1 MRASFGKL
9 FWWYNA
15 LMSAK
20 KRKRRKIRPSILI
33 SLEVLAALILVA
45 AGLMIFRKK
54 QPEQQA
60 DVQKETAAETKK
72 QESLP
77 LKTPEPEPEE
87 YSASLFMLGDALV
100 QINNSEYARQADGS
114 YDWHPMMDGITGLAA
129 DYDLSF
135 YNQEC
140 ILGGDELGITPFP
153 HFNCPQSFGDYMIS
167 KGFNLVST
175 ANNHSLDKGAA
186 GVEGSDAYWKA
197 HPEIVTNGIF
207 TSQEDHDASIIHEIN
222 GIRYAFTA
230 WTYDMNG
237 NLCPEGRGYMVN
249 QYRGYENE
257 LLDTVRRADQEVDF
271 VIVSM
276 HWGTEYTHNPD
287 EEQLRLAQQL
297 ADAGADLIIGNH
309 AHNIQ
314 PVEWLND
321 GKTLCFY
328 ALGNLINGQDFPDY
342 TTYDDVN
349 TGMGASLVLNKT
361 VMPDGTVTTSI
372 SDVRIDLLYTWTNNY
387 ETFGSVWY
395 SDLNDSIFPGYQGFY
410 QSLID
415 NVVHAY
421 DDSFTIGFN

>member
-1 MRASFGKL
+1 
-9 FWWYNA
+9 
-15 LMSAK
+15 MSTK
-20 KRKRRKIRPSILI
+20 KRKRRKIRKSVLI
-33 SLEVLAALILVA
+33 IAAVLCALIVAA
-45 AGLMIFRKK
+45 AGLLIFRRRPDAQKTD
-54 QPEQQA
+54 A
-60 DVQKETAAETKK
+60 QKETAS
-72 QESLP
+72 ESKP
-77 LKTPEPEPEE
+77 QDSQPVIIPEPEPEE

-100 QINNSEYARQADGS
+100 QVNNSEYARQPDGS

-186 GVEGSDAYWKA
+186 GIEGSDTYWKA
-197 HPEIVTNGIF
+197 HPEIVTNGVF

-257 LLDTVRRADQEVDF
+257 LLDTVRKADQEADF

-276 HWGTEYTHNPD
+276 HWGTEYTHDPD
-287 EEQLRLAQQL
+287 EEQLRLARQL

-328 ALGNLINGQDFPDY
+328 ALGNLINGQEFPDY

-349 TGMGASLVLNKT
+349 TGMGASLVLKKT

-372 SDVRIDLLYTWTNNY
+372 EDVKIDLLYTWTDNY
-387 ETFGSVWY
+387 ESFGSVWY
-395 SDLNDSIFPGYQGFY
+395 KDLNDSIFPGYQSFY

-421 DDSFTIGFN
+421 DNSFEIGF

>member
-1 MRASFGKL
+1 MP
-9 FWWYNA
+9 
-15 LMSAK
+15 AK
-20 KRKRRKIRPSILI
+20 KRKRRRKIRRSVLTAILI
-33 SLEVLAALILVA
+33 ILALLTGVTGYTVLRRPKASE
-45 AGLMIFRKK
+45 
-54 QPEQQA
+54 P
-60 DVQKETAAETKK
+60 DTQKETASDKTQEET
-72 QESLP
+72 LP
-77 LKTPEPEPEE
+77 VKTPEPEPEPQE

-100 QINNSEYARQADGS
+100 QVNNSDYARQPDGS
-114 YDWHPMMDGITGLAA
+114 YDWQPMMDGITNYAKG
-129 DYDLSF
+129 YDLSF

-175 ANNHSLDKGAA
+175 ANNHSLDKGAE
-186 GVEGSDAYWKA
+186 GIEGSDVYWKA
-197 HPEIVTNGIF
+197 HPEIITNGIF
-207 TSQEDHDASIIHEIN
+207 VSQEEHDASIIHEIN
-222 GIRYAFTA
+222 GIKYAFTA

-249 QYRGYENE
+249 QYRGFEDE
-257 LLDTVRRADQEVDF
+257 LLDTVRKADQEADF

-276 HWGTEYTHNPD
+276 HWGTEYTHVPD
-287 EEQLRLAQQL
+287 AEQLSLAQQL

-314 PVEWLND
+314 PVEWLNN
-321 GKTLCFY
+321 GNTLCFY

-349 TGMGASLVLNKT
+349 TGMGAALTLKKT
-361 VMPDGTVTTSI
+361 VSPDGTVSTSI
-372 SDVRIDLLYTWTNNY
+372 DDVRIELLYTWTNNY

-395 SDLNDSIFPGYQGFY
+395 DDLDDSIFPGHESFE

-421 DDSFTIGFN
+421 DDSFAIGFE

>member
-1 MRASFGKL
+1 
-9 FWWYNA
+9 
-15 LMSAK
+15 MSTK
-20 KRKRRKIRPSILI
+20 KRKRRKIRKSVLI
-33 SLEVLAALILVA
+33 IAAVLCALIVAA
-45 AGLMIFRKK
+45 AGLLIFRRRPDAQKTD
-54 QPEQQA
+54 A
-60 DVQKETAAETKK
+60 QKETAS
-72 QESLP
+72 ESKP
-77 LKTPEPEPEE
+77 QDSQPVIIPEPEPEE

-100 QINNSEYARQADGS
+100 QVNNSEYARQPDGS

-186 GVEGSDAYWKA
+186 GIEGSDAYWKA
-197 HPEIVTNGIF
+197 HPEIVTNGVF

-257 LLDTVRRADQEVDF
+257 LLDTVRKADQEADF

-276 HWGTEYTHNPD
+276 HWGTEYTHDPD
-287 EEQLRLAQQL
+287 EEQLRLARQL

-328 ALGNLINGQDFPDY
+328 ALGNLINGQEFPDY

-349 TGMGASLVLNKT
+349 TGMGASLVLKKT

-372 SDVRIDLLYTWTNNY
+372 EDVKIDLLYTWTDNY
-387 ETFGSVWY
+387 ESFGSVWY
-395 SDLNDSIFPGYQGFY
+395 KDLNDSIFPGYQSFY

-421 DDSFTIGFN
+421 DNSFEIGF